1 MPSRFSGRC
10 RAAASAA
17 SRAGHDPL
25 GLLRPE
31 LAGSPG
37 TRRPA
42 FVSGRDLDRCGDRD
56 RSAAGRPAHAATGVA
71 GSRAGHG
78 ERVPD
83 GAEPRAV
90 RIPHP
95 AAVHRWHRR
104 DDGDRGAG
112 PLRALAH
119 RSQHLRGGR
128 RCGPGGARRGAG
140 HGHDRLAAAHAGR
153 TTARLRR
160 DPGRRAR
167 RDCRECRHGDHCGGD
182 RRGRAGRLHLP
193 RRGCRGRH
201 PHSRRGA
208 AGGADGA
215 RGGWPVGRCGA
226 AVRVAGG
233 EMSPHPLSPSPFGR
247 GGTPGRPRWSLGLVA
262 LLLTGCA
269 QRDRIVVGSKNFT
282 ESDLLGEIVAQQI
295 ARRTGIPVERRFHL
309 GGTFVC
315 HQAITSGQ
323 IDVYVEYTGTAYTA
337 MLKHAPVADR
347 DSVYRTVARDY
358 AQRFTLVWGKPF
370 GFNNTFAIT
379 VRQRDA
385 TRYGLKRISDLTR
398 VAPRWKAGFG
408 YEFLERADGFRG
420 LASVYGL
427 RFASPPTA
435 MDLGLT
441 YRALAEGKVD
451 VIAGNSTDGQIQAL
465 DLVVLEDDR
474 HYFPPY
480 EAAPVIRQAAITRY
494 AGVVAALD
502 QLAGRISDAEM
513 RRLNALADVEH
524 RDITTIARDWLRASL
539 P

>member
-25 GLLRPE
+25 GVLRTQ

-56 RSAAGRPAHAATGVA
+56 RSASGHPAHAATGVA
-71 GSRAGHG
+71 GPRVGHG

-83 GAEPRAV
+83 GAEPRPV

-95 AAVHRWHRR
+95 APVHRRHRR

-112 PLRALAH
+112 PLRALAN

-128 RCGPGGARRGAG
+128 RRGPGGARGGAG
-140 HGHDRLAAAHAGR
+140 HGHDRLAAAHTGR
-153 TTARLRR
+153 ITARLRR

-167 RDCRECRHGDHCGGD
+167 RDCRECRHGDHCSGH

-193 RRGCRGRH
+193 RRGCGGRH

-215 RGGWPVGRCGA
+215 RGGWPVGRGGA
-226 AVRVAGG
+226 AVRVAR

-247 GGTPGRPRWSLGLVA
+247 GGTPGRPRWSLGLVV

-282 ESDLLGEIVAQQI
+282 ESDLLGELVAQQI
-295 ARRTGIPVERRFHL
+295 ARRTGLPVERRFHL

-323 IDVYVEYTGTAYTA
+323 IDLYVEYTGTAYTA
-337 MLKHAPVADR
+337 VLKHAPVADR

-358 AQRFTLVWGKPF
+358 AQRFTLVWGKPL
-370 GFNNTFAIT
+370 GFDNTFAIT

-408 YEFLERADGFRG
+408 YEFLEGADGFRG

-441 YRALAEGKVD
+441 YRALAQGKVD

-480 EAAPVIRQAAITRY
+480 EAAPVIRQAVITRY
-494 AGVVAALD
+494 AGVAAALD
-502 QLAGRISDAEM
+502 PLAGRISDAEM

-524 RDITTIARDWLRASL
+524 RDIATIARDWLRASL